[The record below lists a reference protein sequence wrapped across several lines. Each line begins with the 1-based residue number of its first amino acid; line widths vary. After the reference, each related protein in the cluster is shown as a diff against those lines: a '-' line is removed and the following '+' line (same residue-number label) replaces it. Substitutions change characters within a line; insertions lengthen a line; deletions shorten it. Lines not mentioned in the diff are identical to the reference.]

1 MKMVITTL
9 LILASTLLAND
20 YNKGV
25 DAYKSG
31 DYKSALAYWQPY
43 AVNGDVNAQYQIA
56 NIYHEGKG
64 GVEQDYKKAL
74 YWYHAAA
81 EQDHPKSLLLIG
93 LMHCKGEGVLK
104 SYKEAVPYIRSAYK
118 NGCRQAPKAW
128 AKYELWKYE

>member
-1 MKMVITTL
+1 MKMIIAIL
-9 LILASTLLAND
+9 LFLSCALLANN

-31 DYKSALAYWQPY
+31 DYKSALTFWQPY
-43 AVNGDVNAQYQIA
+43 AVNGDVKAQYHIA
-56 NIYHEGKG
+56 NIYYEGKG
-64 GVEQDYKKAL
+64 GVDQNFKKAL
-74 YWYHAAA
+74 YWYHMAAG
-81 EQDHPKSLLLIG
+81 QDHPQSQLRIG

-104 SYKEAVPYIRSAYK
+104 SYKKAVPYIRSAYK